1 MGAYHQGPRL
11 GSDRRAR
18 SHRSPVSFS
27 PISPRKTR
35 SSRRLRTAEQRE
47 GRYRYRHG
55 RSAALG
61 AALTAPARPRS
72 CIPTAT
78 AALPQLRAAAVGTPP
93 RSRRA
98 PAAPTCPHGGS
109 PLPAPLLRR
118 AAPRSPPRLPPPLG
132 PPVAASALRWR
143 LPGPG
148 RGTAGRPGGLRRWA
162 EAAARQE
169 ISLRRRLLPSAEPPG
184 GRRPHRPLRAAHLRE
199 AAVSRHTWRRWEA
212 GSGFLLEEGR
222 FRLAARSRSEG
233 GEGLAWTAPT
243 SVGVHPRGCPEPPP
257 AWP

>member
-98 PAAPTCPHGGS
+98 PAAPTCPHGRS
-109 PLPAPLLRR
+109 PLPAPRSPPPPRRSPLTAEAPAASRPSRRRLRAPLAAAGPR
-118 AAPRSPPRLPPPLG
+118 ARDRGTPWRSPALGRGGGQAGNFAPPPPPPLSGAAWRTPPASAAPRRSPEGGCCQPAH
-132 PPVAASALRWR
+132 VAAVGGGERLSA
-143 LPGPG
+143 G
-148 RGTAGRPGGLRRWA
+148 RGA
-162 EAAARQE
+162 
-169 ISLRRRLLPSAEPPG
+169 I
-184 GRRPHRPLRAAHLRE
+184 
-199 AAVSRHTWRRWEA
+199 
-212 GSGFLLEEGR
+212 
-222 FRLAARSRSEG
+222 
-233 GEGLAWTAPT
+233 
-243 SVGVHPRGCPEPPP
+243 
-257 AWP
+257 

>member
-1 MGAYHQGPRL
+1 MGGYHQGPRL

-98 PAAPTCPHGGS
+98 PAAPTCPHGRS
-109 PLPAPLLRR
+109 PLPAPPLRR

-132 PPVAASALRWR
+132 PPAAASALRWR

-169 ISLRRRLLPSAEPPG
+169 ISLRRRLLPLSGAAWRTPPASAAPRRSPEG
-184 GRRPHRPLRAAHLRE
+184 GCCQPAHV
-199 AAVSRHTWRRWEA
+199 AAV
-212 GSGFLLEEGR
+212 G
-222 FRLAARSRSEG
+222 G
-233 GEGLAWTAPT
+233 GERLSAG
-243 SVGVHPRGCPEPPP
+243 RG
-257 AWP
+257 AI